1 MLQLGDGVK
10 KWAVLAPAAVL
21 PRAPR
26 VAARRRLFARVE
38 LAAELE
44 DLVIARLS
52 PTFGYVPERA
62 SHPAQLAV

>member
-1 MLQLGDGVK
+1 MGRAG
-10 KWAVLAPAAVL
+10 AYRRAATRPAG
-21 PRAPR
+21 R
-26 VAARRRLFARVE
+26 ARRRLFARVE